1 MTRVTAGISPAT
13 LVALWDPAGLEP
25 PHRRL
30 TALLGAIE
38 GADAI
43 GGDTLGGRNRRLL
56 LFHRA
61 LDGAP
66 LEAHV
71 KCAHCAVD
79 NEFAL
84 PADAILAGPA
94 PDPEARIR
102 IRIDGRTLAFR
113 LPRMHDI
120 ELACDET
127 GADLVG
133 AVLERCLT
141 SGGGPIPATA
151 ALRLERKF
159 ESLDPAANIVVTIS
173 CSGCAKP
180 IAASVDPASFVAR
193 ELDRIVDLLL
203 RDIDTIASAYGWD
216 EAAILALPLERR
228 RRYVAMIAARRA
240 PARPSLA
247 GARA

>member
-1 MTRVTAGISPAT
+1 MAGISPAT
-13 LVALWDPAGLEP
+13 LIALWDTADRAP

-30 TALLGAIE
+30 TTLLGAIE
-38 GADAI
+38 GAGAI

-66 LEAHV
+66 LVAHV

-79 NEFAL
+79 NEFAI
-84 PADAILAGPA
+84 PADAILADPV

-102 IRIDGRTLAFR
+102 IRIDGRTLGFR
-113 LPRMHDI
+113 LPRMRDI
-120 ELACDET
+120 EAARDET
-127 GADLVG
+127 GADLAG
-133 AVLERCLT
+133 PVLERCLT
-141 SGGGPIPATA
+141 SGSGPIPAPA
-151 ALRLERKF
+151 APRLERKF
-159 ESLDPAANIVVTIS
+159 EALDPAANIVVTIA

-193 ELDRIVDLLL
+193 DLDRIVDLLL

-216 EAAILALPLERR
+216 EAAILALPPERR